1 MSASYQVM
9 AALSFLCPLY
19 IILVAAWRGHLSR
32 YLFFY
37 FFLIQFIALD
47 AVRWMTLAHFG
58 YTSQEYAFVY
68 RSATLATE
76 AFIFLMV
83 VWLSGLILK
92 PYPSLRLSAAIVMLV
107 TFLITAIWLVS
118 HAVGQPKPIV
128 ALYKAAVWRLHLLD
142 VLFLTALNLL
152 VLIFKLRIGLNVRG
166 MLAGLTLHL
175 VGLCLIEAFRRAGW
189 HIPFAYLAPASYFL
203 MLAIFIPTLSRYQP
217 GDDSYE
223 DRFIKQ
229 KIDAPLF
236 PILVRA
242 GIWNRYT
249 HERFFKLPVHVVKS
263 QRKIEDLSDRN
274 LD

>member
-1 MSASYQVM
+1 M
-9 AALSFLCPLY
+9 AALGFLCPLY
-19 IILVAAWRGHLSR
+19 IILVAAWRGHLAR
-32 YLFFY
+32 YLFLY
-37 FFLIQFIALD
+37 LYLSQGIAFN
-47 AVRWMTLAHFG
+47 AICWMTLAQFG

-68 RSATLATE
+68 RATSLISEVFT
-76 AFIFLMV
+76 FLMV

-107 TFLITAIWLVS
+107 TFLVTAVWLVS

-142 VLFLTALNLL
+142 VVFLTALNLL
-152 VLIFKLRIGLNVRG
+152 VLAFKLRVGLNVRG

-175 VGLCLIEAFRRAGW
+175 ISLCLIEAFRRAGW
-189 HIPFAYLAPASYFL
+189 NIPHAYLAPASYFL
-203 MLAIFIPTLSRYQP
+203 MLVIFMPTLSSYRP

-223 DRFIKQ
+223 NHFIKHR
-229 KIDAPLF
+229 IDAPLF

-249 HERFFKLPVHVVKS
+249 HERFFKLPVHTVKS
-263 QRKIEDLSDRN
+263 QGGIDGIKRFSDRSIE
-274 LD
+274 